1 MSGCQGLRDRENPAP
16 SLSIFFSLKGVGWGG
31 VGVRDVPDFYP
42 VPVIPVLPE
51 LLDLP
56 DNR

>member
-16 SLSIFFSLKGVGWGG
+16 SLSIFFFIKRGRMGG

-42 VPVIPVLPE
+42 VPVNPVIPE
-51 LLDLP
+51 LP
-56 DNR
+56 DIR